1 MRKTMSKTKR
11 RNKRQPLT
19 QQQIDQRNQKKEI
32 RDVFLNLGFERL
44 MGVDGKNFE
53 YKDRPTEIDD
63 IFVYEN
69 VIIIA
74 EYTTGKPH
82 DHLMKK
88 NYFYERVNESHSD
101 FLKFMY
107 ETKLFDSFCNKWDNL
122 NRKYSFNQIQLRIL
136 YCSKYDIEEDDKKI
150 IKGVCFFEFPIV
162 QYFKSLS
169 KVIKYSGRH
178 EFFEFLLIP
187 DNKVGEKIWKSA
199 DSQSDRFYGHILPEE
214 YSSYNKGYKIISF
227 YIDAESLMK
236 RAYVLRKEGWQ
247 DKEAIGKYQRML
259 DAKKIVS
266 MRKYLST
273 KERVYV
279 NNIIS
284 TISEDDIKFYT
295 DQTKTK
301 QLHLNEKGEFDNCDE
316 VAIKPVY
323 IELENKCNIIGIIDG
338 QHRTFSYY
346 EGNDQYE
353 EDICKLR
360 RIQNLLVTGIVFPK
374 NEPKDARLKFE
385 ANLFL
390 EINMTQTNVPSGLQ
404 QEITSLI
411 EPFSTTA
418 IGKRIVDQLNASGP
432 LNNLLEQF
440 SFDKGKIK
448 RASIVSFGL
457 KPLIKYEGEDYVDT
471 LFLIWDHPDKE
482 LLKNIE
488 NPNYDLLKEYVSFC
502 SNKIRELFIAL
513 KNNISPDQ
521 WKPYNPKDKT
531 GMLTVTFINGMLNLM
546 RLLIEN
552 GQTYSIDDYSNNLN
566 GIEQFPIKNYKSSQY
581 RQMGRDLYDRFFK
594 N

>member
-1 MRKTMSKTKR
+1 M
-11 RNKRQPLT
+11 
-19 QQQIDQRNQKKEI
+19 
-32 RDVFLNLGFERL
+32 
-44 MGVDGKNFE
+44 
-53 YKDRPTEIDD
+53 
-63 IFVYEN
+63 
-69 VIIIA
+69 
-74 EYTTGKPH
+74 
-82 DHLMKK
+82 
-88 NYFYERVNESHSD
+88 
-101 FLKFMY
+101 
-107 ETKLFDSFCNKWDNL
+107 
-122 NRKYSFNQIQLRIL
+122 
-136 YCSKYDIEEDDKKI
+136 
-150 IKGVCFFEFPIV
+150 
-162 QYFKSLS
+162 
-169 KVIKYSGRH
+169 
-178 EFFEFLLIP
+178 
-187 DNKVGEKIWKSA
+187 
-199 DSQSDRFYGHILPEE
+199 
-214 YSSYNKGYKIISF
+214 
-227 YIDAESLMK
+227 
-236 RAYVLRKEGWQ
+236 
-247 DKEAIGKYQRML
+247 
-259 DAKKIVS
+259 
-266 MRKYLST
+266 
-273 KERVYV
+273 
-279 NNIIS
+279 
-284 TISEDDIKFYT
+284 
-295 DQTKTK
+295 
-301 QLHLNEKGEFDNCDE
+301 
-316 VAIKPVY
+316 
-323 IELENKCNIIGIIDG
+323 ENKCNIIGIIDG

-513 KNNISPDQ
+513 KKNISPDQ